1 MDKLSNWNQQED
13 ELEYLSIIKWKNNN
27 LTKADKKGKPAKEN
41 LFNEIR
47 ESVDKYAYIYVF
59 EVMNMRNVY
68 LKEVRNDWSGS
79 RIFLG
84 RNRVMA
90 KALGTTEESEYK
102 LNLRELSLKLVGDV
116 GLLFT
121 NSTPEEVKKYFEG
134 KKESDYARSGTIA
147 ESEIIIPQG
156 KYQPRLYCT

>member
-1 MDKLSNWNQQED
+1 MTGPEAGKIFGLLNIFSYGTGIGMPKIVQGLNVQHSISNV
-13 ELEYLSIIKWKNNN
+13 LKCYLTS
-27 LTKADKKGKPAKEN
+27 
-41 LFNEIR
+41 F
-47 ESVDKYAYIYVF
+47 
-59 EVMNMRNVY
+59 
-68 LKEVRNDWSGS
+68 

-134 KKESDYARSGTIA
+134 KKNPTMLEVARLLKARSSFPKASTSQDSTA
-147 ESEIIIPQG
+147 LEI
-156 KYQPRLYCT
+156 